1 MKRGLFLDL
10 DGTLADTLP
19 MLRRVYVR
27 FLDEFGVQV
36 GDEEFGTINGPPLNQ
51 VVEILKNRHQ
61 LTASV
66 ETLLERYIHL
76 VRENYLDAPPS
87 DGAVELL
94 TAAVR
99 NGWSCA
105 VVTSNAEAIT
115 REWLERNDLS
125 KSIFAVVGKESVR
138 IGKPD
143 PEPYLVALSR
153 CDCRPDGS
161 IAVEDSN
168 VGIAAASAACIPT
181 FAYRPDSGQHVSP
194 FESASVIKSLREL
207 IPRL

>member
-27 FLDEFGVQV
+27 FLSEFGVHV
-36 GDEEFGTINGPPLNQ
+36 GDEDFESINGPPLNQ

-61 LTASV
+61 LAASV
-66 ETLLERYIHL
+66 ETLLGRYVDL
-76 VRENYLDAPPS
+76 VRENYLGAPPS
-87 DGAVELL
+87 GGAAELL
-94 TAAVR
+94 TTAVG
-99 NGWSCA
+99 NGWRCA

-125 KSIFAVVGKESVR
+125 KSIFAVIGKESIRV
-138 IGKPD
+138 GKPD

-153 CDCRPDGS
+153 CDCRPDCS
-161 IAVEDSN
+161 IAVEDSEA
-168 VGIAAASAACIPT
+168 GIAAASAAGIPT
-181 FAYRPDSGQHVSP
+181 FAYRPGSGPHVSP
-194 FESASVIKSLREL
+194 LESAPVIKSLREL